1 LFVSGVPVIFDLHSH
16 THFSDGRLSP
26 ADLLQRAKERQ
37 VSVLAVTDHDTIAGL
52 PGAQQAAQALGVKL
66 VGGIEFSSR
75 WGKVNVHV
83 IGLGINPASPEL
95 KAAVEHQEQA
105 RIRRAEAIAERLAK
119 SGIPDALE
127 GARAIAGNATVGR
140 PHFAQFLVATGAVK
154 SINAAFKKFLGTG
167 KPADVKYEWPDIE
180 TVISWI
186 KTAEGLAV
194 LAHPAKYDL
203 TRRKICA
210 LVADFAAA
218 GGDAIE
224 VINGIQQ
231 STLTQDLARITSEHS
246 LYASCGSDF
255 HFPDQPWQEL
265 GQFGVLPAGIT
276 PVWEAPRFQ
285 QLLALA

>member
-1 LFVSGVPVIFDLHSH
+1 MIFDLHSH

-66 VGGIEFSSR
+66 INGIEFSSR

-83 IGLGINPASPEL
+83 IGLAFNVEAPEL
-95 KAAVEHQEQA
+95 GAAVLQQERA
-105 RIRRAEAIAERLAK
+105 RILRAEAIAERLAK
-119 SGIPDALE
+119 SGIPNALE
-127 GARAIAGNATVGR
+127 GARAIAGDAIVGR
-140 PHFAQFLVATGAVK
+140 PHFAQYLVAAGAAK

-167 KPADVKYEWPDIE
+167 KPADVKYEWPDMDE
-180 TVISWI
+180 VIGWI
-186 KTAEGLAV
+186 KAANGLAV

-203 TRRKICA
+203 TRTKICA
-210 LVADFAAA
+210 LVKDFAAA

-224 VINGIQQ
+224 VINGLQA
-231 STLTQDLARITSEHS
+231 STLTQDLARIAQANN

-255 HFPDQPWQEL
+255 HFPGQSWQEL
-265 GQFGVLPAGIT
+265 GQFGQLPVGVKPI
-276 PVWEAPRFQ
+276 WEAPCFQ
-285 QLLALA
+285 KLLA